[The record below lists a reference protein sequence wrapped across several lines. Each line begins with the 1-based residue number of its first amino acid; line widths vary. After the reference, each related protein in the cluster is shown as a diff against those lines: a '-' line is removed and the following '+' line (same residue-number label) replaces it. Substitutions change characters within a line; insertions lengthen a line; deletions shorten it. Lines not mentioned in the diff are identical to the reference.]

1 MENSRDLCFRKI
13 PLQQCEQ
20 QITGG
25 QDGVRR
31 IGGTKGEDAG
41 GSEGVMMRPAR
52 EGWGSRGRCTV
63 RGLLQVRLDRSW
75 YMDGFGG

>member
-1 MENSRDLCFRKI
+1 MENSTDLCFRKI

-31 IGGTKGEDAG
+31 IGGTKGEGAG
-41 GSEGVMMRPAR
+41 GSEGVMRPAR
-52 EGWGSRGRCTV
+52 EGQREQGAVYS
-63 RGLLQVRLDRSW
+63 
-75 YMDGFGG
+75 